1 MYTLRRR
8 YVARFTWAIA
18 LFWVSLPFGFAED
31 GGKVHETPITADDRD
46 HWAFQ
51 PLVRPSVP
59 RVNDKQWS
67 RSPIDRFILAEL
79 EAEEISPALEA
90 TRGTLVRRLHFD
102 LIGLPPTP
110 SEVQHFLNADDPLAY
125 ERLVD
130 RLLASPH
137 YGERWAQHWLDLARF
152 AETDGFEHDKIRP
165 HAWKYRDW
173 VIDALNANVPYD
185 QFVRLQVA
193 GDVLEADNPQSVVAT
208 GFCLA
213 GPDMPDI
220 NSQVQRKHTLL
231 NEITATVGSVFL
243 GLQMGCAQCHDHKY
257 DPVSQADFYRLRAFF
272 EPAVQVKKNHSV
284 ESLASASDQEVIS
297 HILLRGDW
305 KQLGPEVE
313 AAFPRIAD
321 VWEEPL
327 STEDANQQR
336 AELAHWMT
344 QPDHPLTSRV
354 MANRI
359 WRYHFGRGLS
369 GTPSDFGLLGE
380 SPSHPELL
388 DWLAAEFVSTGWD
401 LKALHRLIV
410 NSSVYRQASHLPER
424 SDETSNWNAA
434 READPSNELLWC
446 FPRQRLDAEIVRD
459 AILAACGSLNTERG
473 GPGVRPPLPPDL
485 VGTLLKNQWKPSER
499 PADHVRRSVYIFAR
513 RNLRYPLFEV
523 FDRPA
528 ANASCPQRG
537 QTTTARQSLLM
548 LNSELVL
555 QMSQK
560 LAGCV
565 WDEEALSAREQVTAV
580 FLRALSRAPTEQE
593 LDEMVEFLQR
603 QKKLLASESRE
614 PEALSLPHCEREIT
628 DPYAA
633 AALTDLCLAVL
644 NSSEFVYVD

>member
-1 MYTLRRR
+1 MYPLRSRNIVR
-8 YVARFTWAIA
+8 TFWAMA
-18 LFWVSLPFGFAED
+18 LCCVGLPLAFAED

-51 PLVRPSVP
+51 PLVRPTVPSVDN
-59 RVNDKQWS
+59 VQWC
-67 RSPIDRFILAEL
+67 RSPIDQFILAEL
-79 EAEEISPALEA
+79 EAEGISPAPEA
-90 TRGTLVRRLHFD
+90 NRSTLVRRLHFD

-110 SEVQHFLNADDPLAY
+110 SEVQRFLDDNNPLAY

-137 YGERWAQHWLDLARF
+137 YGERWSQHWLDLARF

-165 HAWKYRDW
+165 RAWKYRDW
-173 VIDALNANVPYD
+173 VIDALNANLPYD
-185 QFVRLQVA
+185 EFVRFQVA
-193 GDVLEADNPQSVVAT
+193 GDVLAADNPQAVVAT

-220 NSQVQRKHTLL
+220 NSQEQRKHTLL

-272 EPAVQVKKNHSV
+272 EPAVQVKKNRSV
-284 ESLASASDQEVIS
+284 ESLASASDEEIIS

-321 VWEEPL
+321 VWKEPL

-354 MANRI
+354 IVNRV

-388 DWLAAEFVSTGWD
+388 DWLASEFVSSGWD

-410 NSSVYRQASHLPER
+410 TSSVYRQASHVSAN
-424 SDETSNWNAA
+424 SDEMIARTAA
-434 READPSNELLWC
+434 READPNNELLWC

-459 AILAACGSLNTERG
+459 AMLAACGSLNTEQG
-473 GPGVRPPLPPDL
+473 GPGVRPPLPPEL
-485 VGTLLKNQWKPSER
+485 VGTLLKDQWKPSPR

-528 ANASCPQRG
+528 ANSSCPQRG

-555 QMSQK
+555 RMSQK
-560 LAGCV
+560 LAGIV
-565 WDEEALSAREQVTAV
+565 WDEEGAAPQQQVTAV
-580 FLRALSRAPTEQE
+580 FTRALGRAPTSEE
-593 LDEMVEFLQR
+593 LHEMVDFLQR
-603 QKKLLASESRE
+603 QKTLLASEARE
-614 PEALSLPHCEREIT
+614 PVTLSLPLCEQEIA